1 MDEEFADFVRRESW
15 ETLYGLYR
23 ALWDRRWVN
32 PPHVDVAANYKI
44 RQLHLAQQVG
54 FRTPR
59 TIVTNDPDEAM
70 AFFHAC
76 GGRMVY
82 KLMRPIFTEEIV
94 GEAYGVYTT
103 LITGDD
109 LDANLDSV
117 RMSPCLFQDF
127 IAKEYELRVNVI
139 GNYVW
144 AAAIYSQDVEQTQV
158 DYRLDATRCRHAPVL
173 LPPELEKMCLKMA
186 RELGLRMGN
195 IDMIC
200 TPGGEYIFLEINP
213 NGQWAWV
220 EDYVGFPLTT
230 ALVDELLGVDT
241 LADHP
246 YIKHRSLKFEP
257 NTAIKMLTWT
267 DVPGHSYQA
276 R

>member
-1 MDEEFADFVRRESW
+1 MRRESRG
-15 ETLYGLYR
+15 TLYGLYR

-32 PPHVDVAANYKI
+32 PPHVDAAANYKI
-44 RQLHLAQQVG
+44 HQLYMAQQIG

-59 TIVTNDPDEAM
+59 TIVTNEPDEAL

-76 GGRMVY
+76 DDRMVY
-82 KLMRPIFTEEIV
+82 KLLRPIFTEEII

-103 LITGDD
+103 LITQEDI
-109 LDANLDSV
+109 AAHLDSV
-117 RMSPCLFQDF
+117 RMAPCLFQEF
-127 IAKEYELRVNVI
+127 IPKDYELRVNVI

-144 AAAIYSQDVEQTQV
+144 AAAIFSQEVAQALV
-158 DYRLDATRCRHAPVL
+158 DYRLETPSCRHAPVL
-173 LPPELEKMCLKMA
+173 LPPALEKMCLKMV

-195 IDMIC
+195 IDLIF
-200 TPGGEYIFLEINP
+200 TPDEEYVFLEINP

-220 EDYVGFPLTT
+220 EDFVGFPLTT

-246 YIKHRSLKFEP
+246 YIKQRSLNFEP
-257 NTAIKMLTWT
+257 NTAIKML
-267 DVPGHSYQA
+267 S
-276 R
+276 